1 VFFER
6 FALFAHWLLLNIEN
20 MASSLKNLSDYNIDA
35 IPAAKD
41 MKFGIVV
48 SEWNYE
54 ITGSMAVAAIDTLK
68 QHGAKEEN
76 ITLKHVPG
84 SYELTLGAQYMAD
97 YTNVD
102 AIICIGCVIKGETPH
117 FEYICQAV
125 AQGITRVSLDNNI
138 PVIFGVLTTNNLE
151 QAKDRSGG
159 KHGNKGVE
167 AAVTAIKMV
176 ALGNDLSESAGE

>member
-1 VFFER
+1 
-6 FALFAHWLLLNIEN
+6 
-20 MASSLKNLSDYNIDA
+20 MATSLKNLSEYDGTS
-35 IPAAKD
+35 IPSAKG

-54 ITGSMAVAAIDTLK
+54 ITGSMAEAAVETLLK
-68 QHGAKEEN
+68 QGTTEDD
-76 ITLKHVPG
+76 IIIKHVPG
-84 SYELTLGAQYMAD
+84 SYELTLGAQLIFD
-97 YTNVD
+97 YTDVN

-117 FEYICQAV
+117 FDYICQAV
-125 AQGITRVSLDNNI
+125 AHGITRVSLDNGI

-151 QAKDRSGG
+151 QAKDRAGG

-176 ALGNDLSESAGE
+176 ALSNEFMRNTGN